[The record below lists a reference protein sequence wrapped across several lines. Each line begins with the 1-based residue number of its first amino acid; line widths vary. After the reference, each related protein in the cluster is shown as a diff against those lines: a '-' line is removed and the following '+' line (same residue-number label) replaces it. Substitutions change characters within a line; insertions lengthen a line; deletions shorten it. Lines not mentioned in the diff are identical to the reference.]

1 MQPVPTYEDLPVV
14 FSTAT
19 QVEIPP
25 PTIDSGYGEG
35 VALPTE
41 HFSWLNYKVTQKIDE
56 LATSTLSI
64 LGELDSYLASR
75 GVTPSGASVTQ
86 FQTALAAQ
94 IAGASVA
101 SAAACTGNSATATSA
116 AQCTGNSSTAS
127 KLATPRGIGGVLFDG
142 TVDISLPGVN
152 VAGNQNTS
160 GNAATSTNSGN
171 STAWNGLLVKIVTST
186 VTLTTGSGNCYI
198 LHGLSSASK
207 IVGVFGKII
216 APDGTTGGLP
226 NPLPN
231 TSMSS
236 EMQIDAIR
244 ILFAIHNA
252 SSYFSAGTC
261 TVSCL
266 IVYQP

>member
-19 QVEIPP
+19 QVEIPS
-25 PTIDSGYGEG
+25 PTIDAGYGEG

-75 GVTPSGASVTQ
+75 GVTPSGVSVTQ
-86 FQTALAAQ
+86 FQTTLAAQ

-127 KLATPRGIGGVLFDG
+127 KLATARTISLSGNATGSASFDGSGNVDG
-142 TVDISLPGVN
+142 TVFTNIGIRSRNICIETDASGNDGGRSSEINNWNDSLYLQYATSNNLVCCTGGGNVGIGTFSPGYKLDVSGDIRSTGSIYGVL
-152 VAGNQNTS
+152 NTS
-160 GNAATSTNSGN
+160 SP
-171 STAWNGLLVKIVTST
+171 IV
-186 VTLTTGSGNCYI
+186 
-198 LHGLSSASK
+198 
-207 IVGVFGKII
+207 
-216 APDGTTGGLP
+216 
-226 NPLPN
+226 
-231 TSMSS
+231 
-236 EMQIDAIR
+236 
-244 ILFAIHNA
+244 
-252 SSYFSAGTC
+252 SSYESGT
-261 TVSCL
+261 
-266 IVYQP
+266 